1 MSFANLGIGL
11 NAFAQ
16 GLNSGIDA
24 GTKISGLVKQ
34 GQMRRARE
42 SGMADAK
49 AARSSAIDNLIQTGS
64 APNAD
69 NTMTVPTYNVGD
81 QSFADQ
87 GSARKA
93 AESQVG
99 SLEDFYQKVA
109 APKIYEQYLEIDPEK
124 AQAWKDWNDNQQ
136 VKSGQKHWAQAIMK
150 ANMGDF
156 DGFGKSL
163 VKAYNTR
170 GYLDDGTEVK
180 DWKTLKDGDGNV
192 TGAMLTFK
200 GPDGKEFNQTVNGM
214 EDAYRLGAHLLAPE
228 QVFNLGWQEIQAAKK
243 AQIATGQ
250 ENIRQRGRVQLEGL
264 RQQGRQQVQT
274 QRDNAAMERVQT
286 KAQLDE
292 ATAGRKAE
300 AKVQALRKAG
310 YPEDFIKQSMPA
322 ILGLGDYKKAAA
334 PEEVRRM
341 LHQARLADFSYQRKT
356 PEEQAKIIE
365 QDMTLIGGAGATPN
379 PMSRGIQGQGQG
391 QGAPASGVPMIYD
404 TQTGKMVPYQR

>member
-1 MSFANLGIGL
+1 MSFANLGIGI

-42 SGMADAK
+42 EGMADAK
-49 AARSSAIDNLIQTGS
+49 AARSSAIDSLIQTGA

-69 NTMTVPTYNVGD
+69 NTMTTPTYNVGD

-99 SLEDFYQKVA
+99 SLDEFYQKVA
-109 APKIYEQYLEIDPEK
+109 APKIYERYLEIDPEK
-124 AQAWKDWNDNQQ
+124 AQAWKAWNDQEQ

-180 DWKTLKDGDGNV
+180 DWKTLKDADGNV
-192 TGAMLTFK
+192 TGALLTFK
-200 GPDGKEFNQTVNGM
+200 GPDGKEFSQTVNGM
-214 EDAYRLGAHLLAPE
+214 EDAYRMGAQLLAPE

-243 AQIATGQ
+243 AQIAAHQ
-250 ENIRQRGRVQLEGL
+250 EGVKQQGRVQLEGV
-264 RQQGRQQVQT
+264 RQQGRQAVQT
-274 QRDNAAMERVQT
+274 QRDNAAMDRVQT
-286 KAQLDE
+286 KAQMDE
-292 ATAGRKAE
+292 AAANRKAE

-310 YPEDFIKQSMPA
+310 YSDDFIKQSMPA
-322 ILGLGDYKKAAA
+322 ILGLGDYKKAAP

-341 LHQARLADFSYQRKT
+341 LHQARLGDFQYQRKT
-356 PEEQAKIIE
+356 PEEQAKIID
-365 QDMTLIGGAGATPN
+365 QDVALINEAGATPN
-379 PMSRGIQGQGQG
+379 PMSRGIQGQG
-391 QGAPASGVPMIYD
+391 APATGTPMIYD

>member
-1 MSFANLGIGL
+1 MSFNLGAGL
-11 NAFAQ
+11 AGLANGISQ
-16 GLNSGIDA
+16 GLTL
-24 GTKISGLVKQ
+24 GTQIKGLYKQ
-34 GQMRRARE
+34 GQMESAQREGLQAAKDART
-42 SGMADAK
+42 
-49 AARSSAIDNLIQTGS
+49 SAINNLVRTGS
-64 APNAD
+64 ANSAD
-69 NTMTVPTYNVGD
+69 NSMTVPTYSVGD
-81 QSFADQ
+81 QQFSDQ
-87 GSARKA
+87 ASATKA

-136 VKSGQKHWAQAIMK
+136 VKTAQKHWAQAITK

-170 GYLDDGTEVK
+170 GYLDDGTEVT

-200 GPDGKEFNQTVNGM
+200 GPDGKEFSQAVNGM
-214 EDAYRLGAHLLAPE
+214 EDAYRMGVQLLAPD

-243 AQIATGQ
+243 AQIAAGQ
-250 ENIRQRGRVQLEGL
+250 ESIKQRGRVQLEGL
-264 RQQGRQQVQT
+264 RQQGRQAVQT
-274 QRDNAAMERVQT
+274 QRDSAAMDRVQT

-292 ATAGRKAE
+292 AAAGRKAD

-310 YPEDFIKQSMPA
+310 YSEDFIKQSMPA

-341 LHQARLADFSYQRKT
+341 LHQARLGDFSYQRKS

-365 QDMTLIGGAGATPN
+365 QDMTLIGGAGATAN
-379 PMSRGIQGQGQG
+379 PMSRGMQG
-391 QGAPASGVPMIYD
+391 QGAPAAGAPMIYD
-404 TQTGKMVPYQR
+404 TQTGQMVPYQR

>member
-1 MSFANLGIGL
+1 MSFNLGAGL
-11 NAFAQ
+11 AGLANGISQ
-16 GLNSGIDA
+16 GLVL
-24 GTKISGLVKQ
+24 GTQIKDLTKQSQMESAQREGLQ
-34 GQMRRARE
+34 A
-42 SGMADAK
+42 AK
-49 AARSSAIDNLIQTGS
+49 DARSSAINSLVQTGS
-64 APNAD
+64 ANNAD
-69 NTMTVPTYNVGD
+69 NTMTVPTFNVGD
-81 QSFADQ
+81 QQFNDRE
-87 GSARKA
+87 SATKA
-93 AESQVG
+93 AEGQVG
-99 SLEDFYQKVA
+99 SLAEFYQKVA
-109 APKIYEQYLEIDPEK
+109 APKIYERYLEIDPAK
-124 AQAWKDWNDNQQ
+124 AAAWKDWNDSEQ
-136 VKSGQKHWAQAIMK
+136 VKTGQKYWAQAIQK

-170 GYLDDGTEVK
+170 GYLDDGTEVT
-180 DWKTLKDGDGNV
+180 DWKTLKDGNGNV

-228 QVFNLGWQEIQAAKK
+228 QVFNLGWQEIMAAKK
-243 AQIATGQ
+243 AQIAAGQ
-250 ENIRQRGRVQLEGL
+250 EGIKQQGRMQLEGV
-264 RQQGRQQVQT
+264 RQQGRQAVQT
-274 QRDNAAMERVQT
+274 QRDNAAMDRVQT

-292 ATAGRKAE
+292 ASANRKAD

-365 QDMTLIGGAGATPN
+365 QDMTLIGGAGAAPN
-379 PMSRGIQGQGQG
+379 PMSRGMQG
-391 QGAPASGVPMIYD
+391 QGAPATGVPMIYD
-404 TQTGKMVPYQR
+404 TKTGQMVPYTR

>member
-1 MSFANLGIGL
+1 MSFANLGIGI

-42 SGMADAK
+42 EGMADAK
-49 AARSSAIDNLIQTGS
+49 AARSSAIDSLIQTGA
-64 APNAD
+64 APSAD
-69 NTMTVPTYNVGD
+69 NTMTTPTYNVGD

-99 SLEDFYQKVA
+99 SLDEFYQKVA
-109 APKIYEQYLEIDPEK
+109 APKIYERYLEIDPEK
-124 AQAWKDWNDNQQ
+124 AQAWKTWNDQEQ

-180 DWKTLKDGDGNV
+180 DWKTLKDADGNV

-200 GPDGKEFNQTVNGM
+200 GPDGKEFSQTVNGM
-214 EDAYRLGAHLLAPE
+214 EDAYRMGAQLLAPE

-243 AQIATGQ
+243 AQIAAHQ
-250 ENIRQRGRVQLEGL
+250 EGVKQQGRVQLEGV
-264 RQQGRQQVQT
+264 RQQGRQAVQT
-274 QRDNAAMERVQT
+274 QRDNAAMDRVQT

-292 ATAGRKAE
+292 AATNRKAE

-322 ILGLGDYKKAAA
+322 ILGLGDYKKAAP

-341 LHQARLADFSYQRKT
+341 LHQARLGDFQYQRKS
-356 PEEQAKIIE
+356 PEEQAKIID
-365 QDMTLIGGAGATPN
+365 QDVALINGAGATPN

-391 QGAPASGVPMIYD
+391 APAAGVPMIYD